1 MPGRDR
7 RPRVTHHRSLRD
19 LAAKRRPP
27 DPVSRPASG
36 IVAPT
41 RCDERSSAP
50 LQSRA
55 GLGAYF
61 LDVASSP
68 RLLPA
73 KRQRSSVAVGMM
85 SGTRPAMVPAERQC
99 RLGMDVVREATHW
112 PCVCSTVRT

>member
-1 MPGRDR
+1 VPGRDR

-73 KRQRSSVAVGMM
+73 KTAAVPRRGWHD
-85 SGTRPAMVPAERQC
+85 ERHPE
-99 RLGMDVVREATHW
+99 G
-112 PCVCSTVRT
+112 